1 MKKKVFTLIFIVVA
15 LVSVNAAVV
24 SADAGSTG
32 TDKIASGGFGPLR
45 HGVDH

>member
-1 MKKKVFTLIFIVVA
+1 MKKKMFTLIFIVVA
-15 LVSVNAAVV
+15 LVSVNAALV

-32 TDKIASGGFGPLR
+32 TDKIASGGIVPLR

>member
-32 TDKIASGGFGPLR
+32 TDKFASGGFEPLR